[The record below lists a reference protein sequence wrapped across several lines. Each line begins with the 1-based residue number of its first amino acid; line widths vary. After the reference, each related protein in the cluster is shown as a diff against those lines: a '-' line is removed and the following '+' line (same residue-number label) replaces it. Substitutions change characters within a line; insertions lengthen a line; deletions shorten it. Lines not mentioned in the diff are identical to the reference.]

1 MDYYSILGVGKT
13 ATQDEIKQ
21 AYKRLAKEHHPD
33 RGGDNNTF
41 SKINEAYDTLKDA
54 AKRSEYDN
62 PRQNINLNS
71 QNFND
76 VFESFFGR
84 RNVMRKNADLS
95 ITIKVTLEDVMF
107 GKDVIGKYRLNSGR
121 EEVAKIK
128 IPPGIE
134 HGVVMKYK
142 GLGDDGVTSLPRG
155 DLHVKVLVEKHN
167 IFERDRLNLKTK
179 CAISVL
185 DLILGTEIKIEKLG
199 GGPLNVRIPAGTNPG
214 TILSL
219 AGYGLP
225 DFNTGRTGNLYL
237 EIKGITPKI
246 DNYEILN
253 KVKQIYDEL
262 NSST

>member
-1 MDYYSILGVGKT
+1 MDHYSTLGVGKN

-21 AYKRLAKEHHPD
+21 AYKRLAKQHHPD
-33 RGGDNNTF
+33 TGGDTEKF
-41 SKINEAYDTLKDA
+41 AKINQAYETLKDPN
-54 AKRSEYDN
+54 KRAEYDN
-62 PRQNINLNS
+62 PRPEVNFNS

-84 RNVMRKNADLS
+84 RNVLRKNADLS
-95 ITIKVTLEDVMF
+95 ISIKVTLEDVML

-121 EEVAKIK
+121 EEVANIK

-134 HGVVMKYK
+134 HGVIMRYK
-142 GLGDDGVTSLPRG
+142 GLGDDAVSSLPRG
-155 DLHVKVLVEKHN
+155 DLHVRVLVEKHN

-185 DLILGTEIKIEKLG
+185 DLILGTEIKIQKLG
-199 GGPLNVRIPAGTNPG
+199 GGPLSIKIPPGTNPG
-214 TILSL
+214 TILSV

-225 DFNTGRTGNLYL
+225 DFNSGKTGNLYL

-246 DNYEILN
+246 DNYEILE